1 MKTKKIST
9 LYTAMASMAVFGSG
23 AFNTRF
29 SYENGVELL
38 ATVLMSAI
46 SALVLF
52 ISLKCVTSFKN
63 KLVKI
68 NAQKHFTPVFFLLSA
83 VCLLS
88 ALYSLANL
96 VLVLANTVADKTGVG
111 IIILALII
119 IVGMLTYYRRSVLL
133 KFSGLCFVLCFALV
147 ILIFIFSYKYMSV
160 KYLAINT
167 FPSVNKLSARTAK
180 LFVLEFL
187 PVLLPI
193 IVLFLNK
200 HSSAMLGLG
209 IGFGMLIL
217 TVANTILI
225 FSLPFA
231 SGLSYPYLKAV
242 DTVSIGENFFRMSA
256 AVYPIA
262 LFPGV
267 IRVAIQL
274 AASAELFFKAKKI
287 RKI

>member
-9 LYTAMASMAVFGSG
+9 LYTVLASMAVFGCG
-23 AFNTRF
+23 AFKERY

-38 ATVLMSAI
+38 ATVLMATF

-52 ISLKCVTSFKN
+52 ISLKGAAYLKN
-63 KLVKI
+63 KLEKRKL
-68 NAQKHFTPVFFLLSA
+68 QKSLPFAFLIFSA

-96 VLVLANTVADKTGVG
+96 ASVLANTVADKTGMG
-111 IIILALII
+111 IIILTLII
-119 IVGMLTYYRRSVLL
+119 IVGLLTYYRRSVLL
-133 KFSGLCFVLCFALV
+133 KFSSLFFVLCFALV
-147 ILIFIFSYKYMSV
+147 LLIFIFSYKYMSI
-160 KYLAINT
+160 KYLPINT
-167 FPSVNKLSARTAK
+167 LPTANKLLVRGVK
-180 LFVLEFL
+180 LFVLEFI

-193 IVLFLNK
+193 IVIFINK
-200 HSSAMLGLG
+200 PTSAMLGLG
-209 IGFGMLIL
+209 LGFGLLVL

-231 SGLSYPYLKAV
+231 ATLTYPYLRAV

-262 LFPGV
+262 FFPGL

-274 AASAELFFKAKKI
+274 TAATELFLKAKKI